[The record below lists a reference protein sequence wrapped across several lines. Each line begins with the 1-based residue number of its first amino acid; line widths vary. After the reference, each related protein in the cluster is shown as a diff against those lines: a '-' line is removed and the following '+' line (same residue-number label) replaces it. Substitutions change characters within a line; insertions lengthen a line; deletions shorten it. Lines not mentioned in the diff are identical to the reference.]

1 MASAP
6 NLYQK
11 TFTITFIS
19 DDPEKLKSDV
29 FSDLAYDAD
38 EGEITEV
45 AKRTPILPM
54 NEQEVDAMLPDAAVY
69 PADWESKYPEWV
81 RSNESL
87 SREFFGT
94 SPQQDLDDM
103 APAKS
108 QSSSP
113 GPG

>member
-6 NLYQK
+6 KLYQK

-54 NEQEVDAMLPDAAVY
+54 NEQEVDAMLPDATGY

-94 SPQQDLDDM
+94 SPQQDMGDID
-103 APAKS
+103 PVKPKS
-108 QSSSP
+108 SGP